1 MRTIVWTIMLAAPL
15 AGDDKKEDPAAAELK
30 RLAGTWQGVAAEEG
44 GEAAVADTAKQLR
57 LEFDGE
63 KFKAYFGD
71 MVLMAGTLK
80 LDPSAK
86 PKAIDLKSSEGRLA
100 GKTGEGIYELDGDKL
115 KLCLVEPGEKRPAEL
130 KTAKQGQH
138 LITYERAK
146 K

>member
-1 MRTIVWTIMLAAPL
+1 MRSIVWTFVLVAPL
-15 AGDDKKEDPAAAELK
+15 AGDDKTEDPAAADLK
-30 RLAGTWQGVAAEEG
+30 RLAGTWQAVAAEEG

-57 LEFDGE
+57 LVFDGD

-71 MVLMAGTLK
+71 TVLMAGTVK
-80 LDPSAK
+80 LDPAAK
-86 PKAIDLKSSEGRLA
+86 PKAIDLRSTEGRLA

-115 KLCLVEPGEKRPAEL
+115 KLCLVEPGDKRPTEF

-138 LITYERAK
+138 LLAYERVK